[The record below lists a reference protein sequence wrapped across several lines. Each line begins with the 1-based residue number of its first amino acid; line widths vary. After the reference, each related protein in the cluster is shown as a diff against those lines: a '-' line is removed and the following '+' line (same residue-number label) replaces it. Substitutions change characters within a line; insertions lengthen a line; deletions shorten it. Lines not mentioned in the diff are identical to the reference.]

1 MGSNARA
8 PQFSNSW
15 SFLYPSAA
23 SNMAPKIRKD
33 DVKNAEGKPFESV
46 LIVCPKCREVKEIV
60 QAKRGKMTFVEYYCC
75 PGKALEVH
83 SVTIKP
89 N

>member
-1 MGSNARA
+1 MLVLHSS
-8 PQFSNSW
+8 QTSW
-15 SFLYPSAA
+15 SFLPA
-23 SNMAPKIRKD
+23 SFALKMAPKIRKD
-33 DVKNAEGKPFESV
+33 DVKNAESKPFESV
-46 LIVCPKCREVKEIV
+46 LIVCPKCKEVKEIV

>member
-1 MGSNARA
+1 
-8 PQFSNSW
+8 
-15 SFLYPSAA
+15 
-23 SNMAPKIRKD
+23 MAPKVRKD
-33 DVKNAEGKPFESV
+33 DAKNAEGKPFESV